1 MQKGWL
7 KKKSNKEE
15 GIKAAFKEGLIL
27 MGFLGLGGGIKASLW
42 TKLRVRLRIQHHTI
56 KNRK

>member
-42 TKLRVRLRIQHHTI
+42 TKLRVRTENPTPYH
-56 KNRK
+56 KK